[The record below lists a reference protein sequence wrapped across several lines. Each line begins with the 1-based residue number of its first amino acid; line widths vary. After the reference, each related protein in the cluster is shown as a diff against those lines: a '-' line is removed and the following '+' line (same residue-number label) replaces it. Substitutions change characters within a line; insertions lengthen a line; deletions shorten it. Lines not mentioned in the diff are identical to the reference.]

1 MATSRRRVPI
11 RTARRRVPFRILSV
25 LAAILVF
32 TKLPRA
38 SLHLESSYLIDS
50 PKYGSPDLA
59 INSKQYGSRYPA
71 SITTTASN
79 QINTATLFQNKTAA
93 WEFSS
98 NETALLSRSIPVFR
112 SIWHDIQG
120 QECQKTIVER
130 LPRLQRHVNSLD
142 IYVVSHG
149 GVGSNA
155 IIDYMEQNTSF
166 HAKGDDEEMYR
177 ESCHLGSPV
186 WVPLVRQ
193 QATPTLVLMGDFYR
207 ALCSMNRRKW
217 LPMNIA
223 KASLS
228 QLSLVDFA
236 YTLTSNF
243 AYTLTSNILL

>member
-1 MATSRRRVPI
+1 MATLRRARGVPARSVPVRRRGMPI
-11 RTARRRVPFRILSV
+11 RILGA

-32 TKLPRA
+32 TKLLRA
-38 SLHLESSYLIDS
+38 SLHLEASNLIDS
-50 PKYGSPDLA
+50 PKYGSPDLD
-59 INSKQYGSRYPA
+59 NSKEYGSRYRA
-71 SITTTASN
+71 SIITTAPN
-79 QINTATLFQNKTAA
+79 QINAATLFQNKIAA
-93 WEFSS
+93 WELSA

-120 QECQKTIVER
+120 LECQKTIVDR
-130 LPRLQRHVNSLD
+130 LPRLQEHVNSLG
-142 IYVVSHG
+142 IYIVSHG

-155 IIDYMEQNTSF
+155 IIDYMEQNTSV

-193 QATPTLVLMGDFYR
+193 QATPTLVLMGDFWR
-207 ALCSMNRRKW
+207 ALCSMQKRKW

-228 QLSLVDFA
+228 QLSLID
-236 YTLTSNF
+236 F